1 MKLSRSAVFLLCL
14 LASAVMTA
22 LNQNPQVDWVRGTD
36 FSRIHSF
43 TWATAVYPI
52 QDPDVNLGL
61 ARAVQDELEAKS
73 VQYVSSD
80 QKFDV
85 FVTYNAK
92 VNQDPAN
99 LSQNLLTLNV
109 RIFDA
114 KNNSVIW
121 SAGGHIALGKDKAQ
135 NRSKAHELLVQM
147 FQKYPPQ

>member
-1 MKLSRSAVFLLCL
+1 MKLGKLAVVAVCL
-14 LASAVMTA
+14 IAPVVIIGQS
-22 LNQNPQVDWVRGTD
+22 QNPQVDWLRGTD
-36 FSRIHSF
+36 FSHIHSF

-52 QDPDVNLGL
+52 QDPDINLGL

-114 KNNSVIW
+114 KNNSAIW
-121 SAGGHIALGKDKAQ
+121 SAGGYIALGKDKAQ
-135 NRSKAHELLVQM
+135 NRSKAHELLDEM
-147 FQKYPPQ
+147 FKKYPPQ